1 MDFYIRHTP
10 APLAE
15 LLRQIDGLI
24 LNDSEARLLTGRQN
38 TIAAAREILRM
49 GPSFVI
55 VKKGE
60 NGAFYLS
67 NDAIRLIPAFPSE
80 KVIDPTGAGD
90 SFAGALMGVLA
101 AAGKSDPESI
111 VAAMA
116 RATIIASYNVEGFSL
131 ERLQN
136 LTTEE
141 FDTRLDAFR
150 KMITF

>member
-1 MDFYIRHTP
+1 MAKKPRLTVADTMDFYIRHTP

-49 GPSFVI
+49 GRRSHRQ
-55 VKKGE
+55 KGE

-67 NDAIRLIPAFPSE
+67 NDAIRLIPAFLRKS
-80 KVIDPTGAGD
+80 DRSDGRRLFRRGAD
-90 SFAGALMGVLA
+90 GVLA

-111 VAAMA
+111 VADMA
-116 RATIIASYNVEGFSL
+116 RATIIASYNVEGFL
-131 ERLQN
+131 
-136 LTTEE
+136 
-141 FDTRLDAFR
+141 A
-150 KMITF
+150 